1 MTLARSILRPA
12 LVTALLLLVPLVGM
26 QFSQEV
32 VWTLSDFVI
41 AGLLLFSTGFA
52 YELIAHKGGN
62 LAYRAASA
70 ATLLTGL
77 LLIWVNLAVGI
88 IGSEDNPANLLY
100 GGVLIVAILGT
111 IFAGLRA
118 RNMVRVLL
126 TTALAQFLV
135 PIVALL
141 IWKPEFTAGVV
152 KVFGAN
158 MLFVVLWLGAA
169 WLFHRASLTDS
180 GRRLA

>member
-1 MTLARSILRPA
+1 MTLTRSLLRPA

-26 QFSQEV
+26 QFSKEV
-32 VWTLSDFVI
+32 VWSTSDFVI

-52 YELIAHKGGN
+52 YELIAQKGGS

-70 ATLLTGL
+70 AALLAGL
-77 LLIWVNLAVGI
+77 LLVWVNLAVGL

-100 GGVLIVAILGT
+100 GGVLIVAILGA
-111 IFAGLRA
+111 IFTGLRA
-118 RNMVRVLL
+118 SGMVRVLL
-126 TTALAQFLV
+126 TTALTQFLV

-158 MLFVVLWLGAA
+158 MFFVLLWLGAA
-169 WLFHRASLTDS
+169 WLFHRASLTGTS
-180 GRRLA
+180 R